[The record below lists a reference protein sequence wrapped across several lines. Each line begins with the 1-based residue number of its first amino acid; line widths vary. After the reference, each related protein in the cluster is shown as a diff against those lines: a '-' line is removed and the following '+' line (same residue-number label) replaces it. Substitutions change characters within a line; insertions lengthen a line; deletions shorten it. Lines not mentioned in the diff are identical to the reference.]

1 MANLDEVGGY
11 PAGIYQIE
19 TTDPVVGGVPD
30 ELTKAGLANIPSQQ
44 LAKRTAFLK
53 ELVDS
58 AGVGAT
64 VAPSITD
71 FNVVSKSGLYQAA
84 SAANAPQGS
93 ASFTLLHTQSS
104 ATQATQLACRIGN
117 DRMFGRRLSGGVWQ
131 SWFEVL
137 TSATAAAALGITA
150 AQFDSGLALATT
162 AFVQR
167 AIGNHS
173 AFVEI
178 TTNVTLTAADA
189 GKVFFIKAAVTVT
202 LPASTSL
209 GSGSTFKFVLS
220 SGASLTFAGGSPR
233 VTPFGLIHSGAIS
246 GFDVILHAV
255 GATDQYRLELIGDG
269 PHSLNA
275 SGYQRLPSG
284 LIIQWGVAATLLGG
298 GASITFPVAF
308 PNVALSISGN
318 LINVPPG
325 ANAVFFSFY
334 SLSSA
339 TFGAYARNDNNT
351 NYLAAPFSYIA
362 IGN

>member
-53 ELVDS
+53 SLVDS
-58 AGVGAT
+58 AGIGAT

-71 FNVVSKSGLYQAA
+71 FNVVSTSGLYQAA

-104 ATQATQLACRIGN
+104 ATQATQLACRIGD
-117 DRMFGRRLSGGVWQ
+117 DRVFVRRLSGGVWQ

-137 TSATAAAALGITA
+137 TSATAAAALGITP

-162 AFVQR
+162 EFVQR
-167 AIGNHS
+167 ALGNHS
-173 AFVEI
+173 AFVEV
-178 TTNVTLTAADA
+178 TSNVTLTAADA

-202 LPASTSL
+202 LPASTAL
-209 GSGSTFKFVLS
+209 GSGGTFKFALS
-220 SGASLTFAGGSPR
+220 SGASVTFAGGSTL
-233 VTPFGLIHSGAIS
+233 VSSFGITHSEPIS
-246 GFDVILHAV
+246 GFDVTLHSVVTA
-255 GATDQYRLELIGDG
+255 DQYRIELLGDG
-269 PHSLNA
+269 PHSLNN

-284 LIIQWGVAATLLGG
+284 LIIQWGRGTSNGSGNLAV
-298 GASITFPVAF
+298 TFPFAF
-308 PNVALSISGN
+308 PN
-318 LINVPPG
+318 
-325 ANAVFFSFY
+325 AVRSVVM
-334 SLSSA
+334 
-339 TFGAYARNDNNT
+339 GNNT
-351 NYLAAPFSYIA
+351 TNGGYSTFQSLTSTGFLGQSWSSLNNSTGAFTFHWQAF
-362 IGN
+362 GH